1 MPAIFV
7 SKSGTDDEAT
17 ILRIAA
23 ALRSHATIST
33 EDDFRLTAKSLG
45 YSDDWGYQFRVTRAS
60 DVMLVVLRGPHPT
73 QQDGRDMSQGQEDEI
88 FDAAWRG
95 IPIVW
100 TGTTD
105 EGLRTA
111 QKWYQIMSKNHPC
124 LISHF
129 FDARNLNDAG
139 VRQLA
144 HIFKNLISVEKP
156 TLPHQFLPSQLTV
169 FTHQISEAH
178 ELGWRPKDISTT
190 SFRPVLRIEYG
201 SHILKNPYAGD
212 VPRSPVSLSKIP
224 ATIVSA
230 PKGLIEVRIAIERAG
245 VGELKLVWETME
257 GEEPDWCPFGSLILH
272 WDFTCGSTA

>member
-1 MPAIFV
+1 MPKIFV
-7 SKSGTDDEAT
+7 SKSGADDQAT

-23 ALRSHATIST
+23 ALHSRATIST

-45 YSDDWGYQFRVTRAS
+45 YSDDWSYQFGVTRAS
-60 DVMLVVLRGPHPT
+60 DVMLVMLRGPHPT
-73 QQDGRDMSQGQEDEI
+73 QDDGRDMSRGQEDEI

-105 EGLRTA
+105 EGLRVA
-111 QKWYQIMSKNHPC
+111 QKWYQIMSANHPC
-124 LISHF
+124 LVSHF
-129 FDARNLNDAG
+129 FDARNLNDTGA
-139 VRQLA
+139 RQLA
-144 HIFKNLISVEKP
+144 QICMNLVSVQKP
-156 TLPHQFLPSQLTV
+156 TLPDRFLPGHATV

-178 ELGWRPKDISTT
+178 GLGWRPKDTSTS

-212 VPRSPVSLSKIP
+212 VPRISVSLSKIS
-224 ATIVSA
+224 ATIVSGL
-230 PKGLIEVRIAIERAG
+230 KGLIEVCITIERAG

-272 WDFTCGSTA
+272 WDFTCSRTA